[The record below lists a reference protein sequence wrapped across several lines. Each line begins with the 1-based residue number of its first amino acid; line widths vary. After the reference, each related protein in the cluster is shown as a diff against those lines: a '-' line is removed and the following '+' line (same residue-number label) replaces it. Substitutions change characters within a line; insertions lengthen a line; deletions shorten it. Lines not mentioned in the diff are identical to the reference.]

1 MPFTHDNDEGIE
13 DLHSTIAE
21 LRNEIAASLDTIR
34 DAAAYKVEVMR
45 LTVILDAIIAQTEPR
60 DGGLYVRSAGAWRRL
75 PDGMTE
81 AIVQAKRY
89 LGLVA

>member
-21 LRNEIAASLDTIR
+21 LRAENKQLKKDLVS
-34 DAAAYKVEVMR
+34 
-45 LTVILDAIIAQTEPR
+45 LTVMLSDIIAQTEPK

-75 PDGMTE
+75 PDGMAD
-81 AIVQAKRY
+81 AITQAKRY